1 VSARDATVITKQT
14 AHSLTHTHTNTLPQ
28 THTERGN
35 AKRVIIYN
43 IKLFDC
49 SIGLVETC
57 ESIANPIILMFEF
70 KI

>member
-1 VSARDATVITKQT
+1 LSARDATVITKQT
-14 AHSLTHTHTNTLPQ
+14 AHSLTHTQTLPQ